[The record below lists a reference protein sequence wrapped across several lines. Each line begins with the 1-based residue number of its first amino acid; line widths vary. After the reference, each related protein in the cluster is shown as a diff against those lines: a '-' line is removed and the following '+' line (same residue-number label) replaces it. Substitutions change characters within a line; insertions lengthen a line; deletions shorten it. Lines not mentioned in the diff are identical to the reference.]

1 MILYILFLSL
11 VAAILT
17 AVVLIHAGFRAPRR
31 KEQGVPGDYG
41 IVYEELHI
49 RTAGGKQLFAWHLPN
64 APDAA
69 TVIVLHGWGGNAELM
84 LPLAIP
90 FHRAGL
96 NVLLID
102 ARGHGGSDS
111 AFFTSLPR
119 FTEDLEHAVEWVK
132 ARSGAF
138 NQSIVLLGHSVGA
151 GAALYA
157 ASKRRDISAVIS
169 VAAFAHPE
177 RMMRRY
183 LARFRLPGWLSGFVL
198 RYVEW
203 VIGRRYEEFAPLNTL
218 RRITC
223 PVLLVHGSRDQT
235 VPVSDAIAMA
245 DGSRENAIELLIV
258 EGAGH
263 DSMEKLESESAHL
276 IDFLHDH
283 GIGTAARRTCA
294 S

>member
-1 MILYILFLSL
+1 LILTILLLSL
-11 VAAILT
+11 VAAFL
-17 AVVLIHAGFRAPRR
+17 VVVVSIHAGFRAPRR
-31 KEQGVPGDYG
+31 KERGTPADHG
-41 IVYEELHI
+41 IQYEELHI
-49 RTAGGKQLFAWHLPN
+49 RTAGGKQLFAWRLPN
-64 APDAA
+64 TPDAA

-102 ARGHGGSDS
+102 ARGHGGSD
-111 AFFTSLPR
+111 ATFFTSLPR

-169 VAAFAHPE
+169 IAAFAHPE
-177 RMMRRY
+177 WMMRRY

-203 VIGRRYEEFAPLNTL
+203 VIGQRYEEFAPLNTL
-218 RRITC
+218 CCVAC
-223 PVLLVHGSRDQT
+223 PILLVHGSNDET
-235 VPVSDAIAMA
+235 VPVSDAVALA
-245 DGSRENAIELLIV
+245 ECSRENVMELLIV

-276 IDFLHDH
+276 IDFLRDH

>member
-1 MILYILFLSL
+1 LILTILLLSL
-11 VAAILT
+11 VAAFL
-17 AVVLIHAGFRAPRR
+17 VVVVSIHAGFRAPRR
-31 KEQGVPGDYG
+31 KELGTPADHG
-41 IVYEELHI
+41 IQYEELHI
-49 RTAGGKQLFAWHLPN
+49 RTSGGKQLFAWRLPN

-119 FTEDLEHAVEWVK
+119 FTEDLDHAVEWVK

-169 VAAFAHPE
+169 IAAFAHPE
-177 RMMRRY
+177 WMMRRY

-203 VIGRRYEEFAPLNTL
+203 VIGQRYEEFAPLNTL
-218 RRITC
+218 CCVAC
-223 PVLLVHGSRDQT
+223 PVLLVHGSNDET
-235 VPVSDAIAMA
+235 VPVSDAVALA
-245 DGSRENAIELLIV
+245 ECSRENVMELLIV